1 MMAGLKDGDIVYLRE
16 TEVSPDKVSK
26 PRRKPASDEA
36 EAKPK
41 KAAAKK
47 TTSSSKAKKAV
58 KK

>member
-1 MMAGLKDGDIVYLRE
+1 MVGLKDGDIVYLRE
-16 TEVSPDKVSK
+16 TDVSPDKASK
-26 PRRKPASDEA
+26 ARRKPASDDV

-41 KAAAKK
+41 KAAANK